1 MTPYWSLSDAGAQDG
16 RVAIVT
22 GANTGL
28 GYETALAL
36 AGKGAS
42 VVLACRN
49 QAKGEDARAR
59 INELFPQAQV
69 QTRAIDTASLQSVR
83 RFATSI
89 AADFGRVDL
98 LVNNAGVMIT
108 PHFTSEEGIE
118 GQLAVNYLGH
128 FLLTGLLMPTLLRT
142 PHSRVVSLYSVAAGW
157 NGMHFDDLQFQN
169 KYDPYKAYS
178 QSKMA
183 CLMFALELD
192 RRLRAA
198 GSDVLSIAAHPGYSK
213 SDLSR
218 HLPWF
223 LRLMLAAFGSLMMQ
237 PTAEGALPTLYAAL
251 GWDLS
256 GGEAIGPANRKQ
268 TKGPP
273 TIVEPYAQARDK
285 ILRARL
291 WTLSERLC
299 DFRYE
304 LPA

>member
-1 MTPYWSLSDAGAQDG
+1 MVPFWSLTDAGAQDG

-36 AGKGAS
+36 AGKGAL

-49 QAKGEDARAR
+49 FPKAEDAKAR
-59 INELFPQAQV
+59 ISEQFPNAQV
-69 QTRAIDTASLQSVR
+69 YPRTIDTASLQSVR
-83 RFATSI
+83 QFATSI
-89 AADFGRVDL
+89 AADFGRLDL
-98 LVNNAGVMIT
+98 LINNAGVMIT

-128 FLLTGLLMPTLLRT
+128 FLLTGLLLPLLLQT
-142 PHSRVVSLYSVAAGW
+142 AHSRVVSLYSVAAGW
-157 NGMHFDDLQFQN
+157 TGMNFDDIQFQQ

-183 CLMFALELD
+183 CLMFALEFN
-192 RRLRAA
+192 RRLQAA

-213 SDLSR
+213 SELSR

-237 PTAEGALPTLYAAL
+237 STADGALPTLYAAL

-273 TIVEPYAQARDK
+273 TIVEPYAQARDEAQ
-285 ILRARL
+285 RSRL